1 MNLIT
6 QSIYNLHTG
15 QTRLQPRHQQN
26 QQQMAGTDRRKTSTQ
41 EMQKH
46 DNLGLIGKYTDK

>member
-1 MNLIT
+1 MNLVT

-26 QQQMAGTDRRKTSTQ
+26 QQQMAGTERRKTSTEKTQ
-41 EMQKH
+41 AT
-46 DNLGLIGKYTDK
+46 IT